1 MHPLFGHN
9 SLKEENFGQ
18 SIWDKS
24 VVLLGTSWEI
34 HWELFYEKKQKKF
47 SQTNWGMILFWAC

>member
-9 SLKEENFGQ
+9 SLKVENFGQ

-24 VVLLGTSWEI
+24 LVLLGTSWEFI
-34 HWELFYEKKQKKF
+34 GNFFMKKNKK
-47 SQTNWGMILFWAC
+47 NPPKLIGA